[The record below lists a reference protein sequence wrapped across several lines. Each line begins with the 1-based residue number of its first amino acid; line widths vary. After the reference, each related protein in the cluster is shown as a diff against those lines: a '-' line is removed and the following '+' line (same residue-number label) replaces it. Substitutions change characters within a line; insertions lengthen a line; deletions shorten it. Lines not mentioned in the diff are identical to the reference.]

1 MYASCLY
8 CKHGRSSA
16 TPLLA
21 ATPRATP
28 VRQTGTAGYLH
39 GVACSARNAKHGQG
53 LCSGKAMLRAPEG
66 VLQTQTP
73 SNPGICVVYNRSHKL
88 RNICAHR
95 QHRRTAV
102 GGQLRRG
109 GAGADVGR
117 DHLALR
123 GRAASALRS

>member
-1 MYASCLY
+1 MYVSCLY
-8 CKHGRSSA
+8 CKHGRRSA

-73 SNPGICVVYNRSHKL
+73 SDPGIGVVHNRSDKL
-88 RNICAHR
+88 GHMRYTGSID
-95 QHRRTAV
+95 
-102 GGQLRRG
+102 GQLRRGG